1 VFVFIGFEALVNRG
15 RFNDNPAMQTPL
27 HLPLHHLWWL
37 RIATFLVAALAAASA
52 TVWILKL
59 SAPDPQG
66 QTAALVLTEGVPANP
81 QAVARMLG
89 GSQTSGE
96 STRSSPVDEGGNMAS
111 RVKLLGVVAGRSPNG
126 YALMAVD
133 GKPAKPF
140 RVGALVDDSW
150 VLQSVAPRS
159 VTLATRLDGNTRT
172 TLALPKLGT
181 P

>member
-1 VFVFIGFEALVNRG
+1 
-15 RFNDNPAMQTPL
+15 MQTSL
-27 HLPLHHLWWL
+27 LLPLRHRWWL
-37 RIATFLVAALAAASA
+37 RIVTFLAAALAAASA
-52 TVWILKL
+52 TVWVLKL

-66 QTAALVLTEGVPANP
+66 QTTALVLADGIPANP
-81 QAVARMLG
+81 QAVALMLG
-89 GSQTSGE
+89 GGQTNGE
-96 STRSSPVDEGGNMAS
+96 STRTSPVDEGGGVAS
-111 RVKLLGVVAGRSPNG
+111 RVKLLGVVAGRNANG

-159 VTLATRLDGNTRT
+159 VTLATRLDGTVRT
-172 TLALPKLGT
+172 TLGLPKLSA